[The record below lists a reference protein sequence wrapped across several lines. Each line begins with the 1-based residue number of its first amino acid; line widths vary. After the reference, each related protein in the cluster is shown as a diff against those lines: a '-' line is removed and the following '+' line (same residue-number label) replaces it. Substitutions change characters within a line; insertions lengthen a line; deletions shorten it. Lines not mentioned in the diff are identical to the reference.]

1 METIN
6 DWKSIFHSFQLTELR
21 PIPIFNE
28 IKTFEFAGCNF
39 AFSYVDIELAK
50 VIHLDSVFLD

>member
-1 METIN
+1 MTE
-6 DWKSIFHSFQLTELR
+6 SIFHSFQLTELR

-39 AFSYVDIELAK
+39 AFTYVDIELAK
-50 VIHLDSVFLD
+50 VIHLDSFS